1 MIKDERELHQ
11 SLEQL
16 GRMYQALAAL
26 RAEVLPKDPALF
38 RVMAEGPI
46 DQIDELTREIR
57 EFSRCA

>member
-1 MIKDERELHQ
+1 
-11 SLEQL
+11 
-16 GRMYQALAAL
+16 MYQALAAL